1 MQQPPGY
8 VDKRRPN
15 YVCKLD
21 KVLYGL
27 KQAPRAWYARLCN
40 RLEQLSFTPSKS
52 DTSLFFYNRGRHT
65 MFVLVY
71 VDNIIVAS
79 SSSEAMTALLRDL
92 QQDFA
97 LKDLGELHYFLGI
110 EVKRDADGLVLSQ
123 GRYATDVLARSGM
136 DKAKVID
143 TPLSTSEKL
152 TALAGS

>member
-1 MQQPPGY
+1 
-8 VDKRRPN
+8 
-15 YVCKLD
+15 
-21 KVLYGL
+21 
-27 KQAPRAWYARLCN
+27 
-40 RLEQLSFTPSKS
+40 
-52 DTSLFFYNRGRHT
+52 